1 MKPLT
6 LVVRALVRVYQYS
19 LSSVM
24 APSCR
29 YHPSCSQYAYEAL
42 GRHGPIRGS
51 WLAAGRVLR
60 CQPWGGQG
68 YDPVPPASETAD
80 RSAVGRDARAR

>member
-6 LVVRALVRVYQYS
+6 IVLRGLVRVYQYS

-80 RSAVGRDARAR
+80 QSAVGRGVRAR

>member
-1 MKPLT
+1 MNPFAIVLR
-6 LVVRALVRVYQYS
+6 VLVRVYQYS

-29 YHPSCSQYAYEAL
+29 YHPSCSEYAYEAL
-42 GRHGPIRGS
+42 GRHGAIRGC
-51 WLAAGRVLR
+51 WLAARRVLR

-68 YDPVPPASETAD
+68 YDPVPPAGDRHAGPAD
-80 RSAVGRDARAR
+80 APVR